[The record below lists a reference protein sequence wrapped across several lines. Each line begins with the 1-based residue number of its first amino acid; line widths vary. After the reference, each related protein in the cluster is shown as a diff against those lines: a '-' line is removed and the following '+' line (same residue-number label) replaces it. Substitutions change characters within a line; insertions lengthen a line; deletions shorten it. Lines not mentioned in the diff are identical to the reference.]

1 MRSLLPVLLLLAS
14 ALGAPL
20 GAQEAAEE
28 NQLNTD
34 IRMFTVM
41 AAITVAGYNEGVD
54 TQSESPVRVAVRRRL
69 QSFDGPSKQLLQSAY
84 EQFRLRDPA
93 ENLSQ
98 FVTYALLCEGPPT
111 FELYADLS
119 TDLPPDVR
127 AIWHL
132 GPILQQFY
140 QEADIESLWH
150 ENQPAYESELA
161 RYQAALTPMLIRT
174 AGYLRIAPQ
183 SPEFQGFRVWVDLMG
198 PANALNTRLY
208 GGNVQVVA
216 HPSEAIQ
223 LNEIR
228 HAFLVHLLDRLSVR
242 HREAVGSK
250 HALSRFALFAP
261 ALADTYK
268 EDFELLVTK
277 SLAKAVEARL
287 DYGATEEAKPVVERA
302 LREGFIL
309 TPYFYE
315 ALGKYEEGTQ
325 ILSNF
330 YPEMIN
336 AIDIKD
342 ETARLQ
348 NVEFAAPAEVAPSL
362 VVEPRR
368 TQLSLLEKKLQ
379 QAEFLFREEMLDEA
393 QQAYVEAI
401 DLAGGRNA
409 QAEYGLG
416 RVAAQEGEPE
426 LAIEH
431 FLVAANLAEDE
442 PHIRAMS
449 HIYVAR
455 ISDIMGEREAAI
467 EHYNQAKQVGDPAP
481 RTQQLI
487 AEGLNQQFQSP
498 RQLSEEAEADEPED
512 ELDAAP
518 EDESVRTPAPVPLN

>member
-1 MRSLLPVLLLLAS
+1 MRRLLPVLALLAS
-14 ALGAPL
+14 ALVAPVS
-20 GAQEAAEE
+20 AQEDAGQ
-28 NQLNTD
+28 NQLDAD

-41 AAITVAGYNEGVD
+41 AAINVAGYDEGVD
-54 TQSESPVRVAVRRRL
+54 TRGDSLVRQAVRRRL
-69 QSFDGPSKQLLQSAY
+69 ESFDGPSKKLLETAY
-84 EQFRLRDPA
+84 QEFRLRDPA

-98 FVTYALLCEGPPT
+98 FVTYALLCLGPPT
-111 FELYADLS
+111 FELYADLP

-127 AIWHL
+127 PVRNL

-140 QEADIESLWH
+140 EEADIESLWQ
-150 ENQPAYESELA
+150 EYQPAYEQELA

-174 AGYLRIAPQ
+174 AGYLRIGPQ
-183 SPEFQGFRVWVDLMG
+183 SREFQGFKVWIDLMG
-198 PANALNTRLY
+198 VPNALNTRLY

-216 HPSEAIQ
+216 HPSDRIQ
-223 LNEIR
+223 LKEIR
-228 HAFLVHLLDRLSVR
+228 HAFLVHLLDRLSIR
-242 HREAVGSK
+242 NREVVASK
-250 HALSRFALFAP
+250 QVLSRFALFAP
-261 ALADTYK
+261 ALEDTYK

-277 SLAKAVEARL
+277 SLVKAVEARL
-287 DYGATEEAKPVVERA
+287 DHGNTEAAKPVVDSA

-315 ALGKYEEGTQ
+315 ALGKYEEDTQ
-325 ILSNF
+325 IINNF
-330 YPEMIN
+330 YPEMIEG
-336 AIDIKD
+336 IDVKK
-342 ETARLQ
+342 EAARLQ
-348 NVEFAAPAEVAPSL
+348 NVKFAEPSEISPTRP
-362 VVEPRR
+362 VEPRR
-368 TQLSLLEKKLQ
+368 VQLSLLDKKLQ
-379 QAEFLFREEMLDEA
+379 QAEFLFREEMFIEA
-393 QQAYVEAI
+393 QQAFVEAI
-401 DLAGGRNA
+401 DLAGGRSA